1 MSPRIKQWTIA
12 AAVVALLAGGG
23 WWYWQQQQ
31 AGKETEGFASG
42 NGRIE
47 ATEVD
52 ISAKMPGRVKDILV
66 NEGDLV
72 KSEQV
77 VAHIDA
83 SAMQAQL
90 DQAQAQ
96 LHKARADLVTAQAVV
111 RQRESE
117 RTMARK
123 TLERTQSL
131 LADRAISQQ
140 QVDEDRTRVNSMDAA
155 LTVAR
160 SQVKQAQAGIAA
172 SEAGV
177 VRLQSELNDT
187 ELRAPRDGRIQYR
200 VVQPGEVV
208 GAGGKVLSMLDLNDV
223 YMGFFL
229 PEQLA
234 GQVGLGSEV
243 RIVLDAAPQFVI
255 PARISYVA
263 SVAQFTPKSVETHNE
278 RQKLMFRVKA
288 RIDPALLQNYQ
299 QSVKSGLPGVAHV
312 RLGAQHEW
320 PQQLQVKLPHVT
332 AAQTAASH

>member
-123 TLERTQSL
+123 TLERTQSQ
-131 LADRAISQQ
+131 I
-140 QVDEDRTRVNSMDAA
+140 
-155 LTVAR
+155 
-160 SQVKQAQAGIAA
+160 
-172 SEAGV
+172 
-177 VRLQSELNDT
+177 
-187 ELRAPRDGRIQYR
+187 GR
-200 VVQPGEVV
+200 
-208 GAGGKVLSMLDLNDV
+208 
-223 YMGFFL
+223 
-229 PEQLA
+229 
-234 GQVGLGSEV
+234 
-243 RIVLDAAPQFVI
+243 
-255 PARISYVA
+255 
-263 SVAQFTPKSVETHNE
+263 
-278 RQKLMFRVKA
+278 
-288 RIDPALLQNYQ
+288 
-299 QSVKSGLPGVAHV
+299 AHV
-312 RLGAQHEW
+312 
-320 PQQLQVKLPHVT
+320 
-332 AAQTAASH
+332 